1 MKKYAAFGFLSILLI
16 SGCSGNNT
24 NNNEPSEEP
33 KPKQVN
39 VFLMGGQSNM
49 EGNTYFQD
57 DNGKDYLR
65 PALEE
70 LGIDDG
76 DCCYEGIPEVKT
88 SYYGGATWYIGG
100 NSMRGSNKSNP
111 FDGEFLDT
119 KVGFGCGVPS
129 AGGIG
134 PELGLA
140 YNLRDHFTKDEPVY
154 LIKCAFGGSSM
165 SGGGN
170 WGWDPTIS
178 NGKSIYKDQFKKFV
192 DKNLEDIEEIEGMKP
207 TIKGFLWH
215 QGENDSSSSAA
226 SQYKTNLEKLVGQ
239 VREDYAD
246 YAVDEDGKNIAFI
259 DCYIYDKGDSDDA
272 TMPCGAKLS
281 DVKVLNEQKRAFSEE
296 SDMNFI
302 VNSSWQYED
311 GLQLQIQVGNDDTA
325 GGGIGQQHYYTKD
338 MFLLGQAYADII
350 VENDLLD

>member
-1 MKKYAAFGFLSILLI
+1 MNKYSFLSLLSLLLL
-16 SGCSGNNT
+16 SGCGAAPSSSSSYV
-24 NNNEPSEEP
+24 EPP
-33 KPKQVN
+33 KPRQVS

-70 LGIDDG
+70 LGIEDG
-76 DCCYEGIPEVKT
+76 DCCYQGIPEVKT
-88 SYYGGATWYIGG
+88 SYYGGATWFIGG
-100 NSMRGSNKSNP
+100 SSMRGSNADNP
-111 FDGEFLDT
+111 FEGEFVDT

-129 AGGIG
+129 LGGIG

-140 YNLRDHFTKDEPVY
+140 YNLKDYAAEDNPVY

-165 SGGGN
+165 SGGGS

-178 NGKSIYKDQFKKFV
+178 GGKSLYTDQFKTFV
-192 DKNLEDIEEIEGMKP
+192 DKNLADIEEIEGMKP

-215 QGENDSSSSAA
+215 QGENDSSTSAA
-226 SQYKTNLEKLVGQ
+226 NQYKSNLEKLVGR
-239 VREDYAD
+239 VREDYAP
-246 YAVDEDGKNIAFI
+246 YAVDEDGENIAFI
-259 DCYIYDKGDSDDA
+259 DCYIYDKGDNDND

-281 DVKVLNEQKRAFSEE
+281 DVKILNEQKREFSEE
-296 SDMNFI
+296 SDMNFV

-311 GLQLQIQVGNDDTA
+311 GLKLQIQVGNDDTA

-338 MFLLGQAYADII
+338 MFVLGQAYADII
-350 VENDLLD
+350 TENSLLD